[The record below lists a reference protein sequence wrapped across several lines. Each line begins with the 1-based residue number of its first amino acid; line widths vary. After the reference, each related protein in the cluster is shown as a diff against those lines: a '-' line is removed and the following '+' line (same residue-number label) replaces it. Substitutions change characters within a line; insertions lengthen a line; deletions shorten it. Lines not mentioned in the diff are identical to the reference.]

1 MRFSRL
7 GEHGKLWL
15 LVAAIGASIDAGRRP
30 LYLRAARAVVIGN
43 AVNVAT
49 KLLVRRARPVL
60 EDLPALS
67 PTMSSLSY
75 PSAHATM
82 SFAAARVLAAALPPP
97 PLYACAAA
105 MALSRPYLGVHYP
118 SDVVAGAILGTAV
131 GELTP

>member
-30 LYLRAARAVVIGN
+30 LYLRAARAVVVGN

-67 PTMSSLSY
+67 PTMPSPSY
-75 PSAHATM
+75 PSAPATM
-82 SFAAARVLAAALPPP
+82 
-97 PLYACAAA
+97 
-105 MALSRPYLGVHYP
+105 
-118 SDVVAGAILGTAV
+118 
-131 GELTP
+131 